1 MRNRRYILLLLLC
14 AGCLPTMAQDSIEP
28 PNVLFQES
36 DIRLI
41 NDSIHISFLVDVNHF
56 HVSPSRQLV
65 LTPVL
70 KYGDQW
76 KDLPPII
83 IMGRKRAAYARRE
96 EALGESIYPTPPY
109 AVLVKDK
116 KQETETIIYNT
127 GIFYQPAMHQ
137 LQLWLRQTDKSC
149 CDERF
154 LHLAKLS
161 GNITLQVNA
170 PLVTEKAT
178 PLAPVAL
185 PNGII
190 VNYITPEVERVKQ
203 RNACDTVYIGYRQ
216 GRYAVDPRFD
226 NNPVELNKI
235 ENLLSPLLTDGMST
249 IKSMY
254 INGFASPEGNY
265 TDNELLSKRRSEGFA
280 DYLCQSY
287 LIKRDLI
294 QVAWMAE
301 DWEGLTD
308 LLRVSTKSYKGKVLD
323 IIRDYS
329 IFRGREKVLMELE
342 GGKIYNELLNEL
354 FPKLRRIVLQTNYE
368 VRRVSDVE
376 ASSLVYA
383 RPQQLSLEEIFR
395 VARFFKPGSAAY
407 REIYEIAARQYPDN
421 IIANINAGAA
431 SLIGGDTKA
440 AGYYLSKV
448 KENPRAFNNLGVL
461 AMLEGRYDHAKT
473 YFENAMQVEP
483 EIAKRNLMI
492 WESLQ

>member
-1 MRNRRYILLLLLC
+1 MKNMRYLLLLLC
-14 AGCLPTMAQDSIEP
+14 TGCLSTMAQDNIGH

-41 NDSIHISFLVDVNHF
+41 NDSVHVSFLMDVDHF
-56 HVSPSRQLV
+56 KVLPSRQLV

-76 KDLPPII
+76 DDLPPVI

-96 EALGESIYPTPPY
+96 EALGEGMYLTPPY
-109 AVLVKDK
+109 TVLVKDK
-116 KQETETIIYNT
+116 KQEMETIVYNI
-127 GIFYQPAMHQ
+127 GIPYQSSMNH

-154 LHLAKLS
+154 LHLGKLS
-161 GNITLQVNA
+161 GDIALQTNT
-170 PLVTEKAT
+170 PLVPEKPT
-178 PLAPVAL
+178 LLAPVAL

-216 GRYAVDPRFD
+216 GRYAVDPRYE
-226 NNPVELNKI
+226 NNSIELNRI

-249 IKSMY
+249 IKS
-254 INGFASPEGNY
+254 IHIAGFASPEGNY
-265 TDNELLSKRRSEGFA
+265 ADNDLLSKRRSEGFA
-280 DYLCQSY
+280 DYLCRTY
-287 LIKRDLI
+287 RIRRDLM
-294 QVAWMAE
+294 QVTWMAE

-308 LLRVSTKSYKGKVLD
+308 LLSVSPKSYKGQVLG

-329 IFRGREKVLMELE
+329 IFQGREKVLMDLE
-342 GGKIYNELLNEL
+342 GGRIYNELLNEL

-395 VARFFKPGSAAY
+395 VACFFKPGSAAY
-407 REIYEIAARQYPDN
+407 REVYEIAARQYPDN

-448 KENPRAFNNLGVL
+448 KENPRASNNLGVL
-461 AMLEGRYDHAKT
+461 AMLEGRYDDAKT
-473 YFENAMQVEP
+473 YFEKAMQVEA

-492 WESLQ
+492 WENLR